1 MRLTGQISLPTPQC
15 VVFYNGAKEMP
26 EEQTLRLS
34 DAFENKKVRA
44 DVELTEHQLWTQ

>member
-26 EEQTLRLS
+26 EEQTLRL
-34 DAFENKKVRA
+34 AAINAGVHA
-44 DVELTEHQLWTQ
+44 C